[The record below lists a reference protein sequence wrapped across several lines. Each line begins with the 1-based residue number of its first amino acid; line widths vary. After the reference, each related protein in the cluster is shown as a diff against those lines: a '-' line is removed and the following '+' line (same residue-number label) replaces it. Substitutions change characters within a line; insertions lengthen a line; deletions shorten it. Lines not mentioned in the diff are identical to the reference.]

1 MIEAIEEF
9 EAVKDRVMTWRP
21 WHLKQFELCVGI
33 AVSTPPTR
41 HLFQEYLLTSI
52 QSGVA
57 DNRYRNTY
65 ASDQGS
71 EGTFRVFE
79 PGETWICQPKNCTF
93 YTMCIDSTWLQEM
106 AAEMIQRERPLP
118 HFPAHSLFDPSLGRA
133 LRDFASRSLLPASR
147 LQQEEMLLRLLAPL
161 LFCHAEDASAP
172 SLPDSELPAVKRAKE
187 YLQAHYAEE
196 VSLQE
201 LGNVAYLSPFHLCR
215 VFHRVVGVPP
225 HAYQTQLR
233 LVHAKTLLAQGF
245 DVSYVA
251 YETGFFDQMHFT
263 KQFKRHF
270 FVTPGSY
277 RKTAKFY

>member
-21 WHLKQFELCVGI
+21 WYLKQFELCVGI

-41 HLFQEYLLTSI
+41 HFFQGYLLTSI

-57 DNRYRNTY
+57 DNHYRNTS

-79 PGETWICQPKNCTF
+79 PGEIWICQPKNCTF
-93 YTMCIDSTWLQEM
+93 YAMCIDSTWLQEM
-106 AAEMIQRERPLP
+106 AAEMIQWERPLP
-118 HFPAHSLFDPSLGRA
+118 HFPDHSLFDPFLGRA
-133 LRDFASRSLLPASR
+133 LRDFASRSRLPASR

-161 LFCHAEDASAP
+161 WLFHAEGASAP
-172 SLPDSELPAVKRAKE
+172 SLSDSEHPAVKRAKE

-215 VFHRVVGVPP
+215 VFRRVVGVPP

-233 LVHAKTLLAQGF
+233 LAHARTLLAQGF
-245 DVSYVA
+245 EVSYVA
-251 YETGFFDQMHFT
+251 HETGFFDQMHFT

-277 RKTAKFY
+277 RRTAKFY